1 MDFYNRKKKLGDIL
15 MDAGVIN
22 EEQLTLALAEQKIK
36 KQKLGVTLID
46 MGITTEKE
54 IASALHRQLGYDMV
68 SLLGLS
74 IDEKVCKL
82 VNEQIL
88 RKNMM
93 LPFEFKADNPSILR
107 VAMADPLD
115 MMAMDDI
122 EIATGLQI
130 EPVIATPSEI
140 AASID
145 RYFGNAE
152 ARAVAERYTKEME
165 ETVEVEDTHN
175 RVGIDNSPIVILVK
189 TMIEQAVR
197 LRASDIHIEP
207 MESQIRI
214 RYRVDGMLKE
224 VMRYEMNFLPAII
237 TRIKIIGGMDISEK
251 RKPQDGRLTMIVD
264 RREYDIRVSIMPS
277 IFGEKAVLRIAS
289 KRELTKD
296 KKKLGFREG
305 ELEKFNHILANPH
318 GIILVTGPTGS
329 GKSTTL
335 YTVLNELNR
344 EEVNIITVEDPVE
357 ANIEGI
363 CQVQVNTKAGLTFAS
378 ALRSILRQDPD
389 IIMIGEIRDTETAQ
403 IAVQASITGHLV
415 VSTLHTNDAA
425 STFSRLQD
433 MGVEPYLLADASVGV
448 IAQRL
453 VRKLCSCKKARLTNQ
468 SENELLGLAPEA
480 SQMIFEPNGCQLCNG
495 TGYMGRIG
503 VFEIMPV
510 TDAIKEIISKR
521 GNTNQIKE
529 VAIKEG
535 MSTLKMNAAK
545 YVLDGTTS
553 ISEMMRIAF
562 HENGNKE

>member
-296 KKKLGFREG
+296 KKELGFREG